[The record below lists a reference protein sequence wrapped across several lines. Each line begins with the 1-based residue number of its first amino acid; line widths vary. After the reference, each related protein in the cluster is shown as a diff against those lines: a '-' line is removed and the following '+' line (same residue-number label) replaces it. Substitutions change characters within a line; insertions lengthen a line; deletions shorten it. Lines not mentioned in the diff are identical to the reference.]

1 MKKYITMLMLSIALG
16 GCTTGELV
24 RGGLH
29 EGMNKAD
36 VIALL
41 GNPDGYK
48 KAGDQE
54 ALLYTNK
61 LISGWSWDRT
71 DYTVILKDGLV
82 SEYGNGQVRQKSPNT
97 LVIVPLTY

>member
-1 MKKYITMLMLSIALG
+1 MVILLVITVLG

-36 VIALL
+36 VISLL

-82 SEYGNGQVRQKSPNT
+82 SEYGNGQVRQESTNT
-97 LVIVPLTY
+97 LVIVPLKY

>member
-1 MKKYITMLMLSIALG
+1 MKRHIATLMLITVLA

-24 RGGLH
+24 RGGLR
-29 EGMNKAD
+29 EGMSKAD

-41 GNPDGYK
+41 GNPDGFK
-48 KAGDQE
+48 RAGDQE

-71 DYTVILKDGLV
+71 DYTVILKNGLV
-82 SEYGNGQVRQKSPNT
+82 AEYGNGQVRQESPNT
-97 LVIVPLTY
+97 LIIVPLAY